1 MDILKFYKKG
11 GLIIQDDKQKEILDQ
26 LVQVDDK
33 ISKLKQKKKNLIEKK
48 KKVDK
53 LILQGNEIK
62 IKLTNKINLSKHN
75 YIPLI
80 SIGFDKRS
88 STYNCIYH
96 TSHYKYSFYIGNQ
109 SKIRNFLKPYYK
121 SDINNFHITDLIKE
135 VIEIIRFYFFK
146 NKISSNTIKK
156 QKLKFKTIMDYYDTY
171 GNWTY
176 WSAQK

>member
-1 MDILKFYKKG
+1 MNILKFYKKG
-11 GLIIQDDKQKEILDQ
+11 GLIIKDDNQKEILDQ
-26 LVQVDDK
+26 LIQVDDK
-33 ISKLKQKKKNLIEKK
+33 ISKLKLKKKKLIKKK

-53 LILQGNEIK
+53 LILQENGIK
-62 IKLTNKINLSKHN
+62 NKLANKINLSKYN

-96 TSHYKYSFYIGNQ
+96 TSKYKYSFYIGNQ
-109 SKIRNFLKPYYK
+109 SKIRNFLKPYYE
-121 SDINNFHITDLIKE
+121 SDINNFHISDLIKE
-135 VIEIIRFYFFK
+135 VIEIIKFYFFK
-146 NKISSNTIKK
+146 NKISSNTING
-156 QKLKFKTIMDYYDTY
+156 QKLRFKNIMDYYDTY